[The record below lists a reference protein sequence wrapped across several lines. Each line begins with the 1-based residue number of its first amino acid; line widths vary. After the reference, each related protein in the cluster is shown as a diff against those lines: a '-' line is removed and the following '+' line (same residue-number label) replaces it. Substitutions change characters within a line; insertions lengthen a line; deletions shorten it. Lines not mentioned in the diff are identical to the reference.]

1 MYRLSFALLSASAIL
16 MSIESPTI
24 LADTKPGQFTCVRAV
39 PTAIVKKSVFPN
51 SYFVLKQTQSGDFKI
66 PIGIET
72 IKLPSGDKLTIEN
85 SGCEYFTLSF
95 KFETARNGKSL
106 SNRRYWSNRLIKL
119 MQQIEPGTES
129 PISIEQGIAAL
140 ETDISQ
146 HPKLNIGKEIDY
158 GGSEIRSIVAIDR
171 IEQISTSKV
180 ALVARFSY
188 GPM

>member
-1 MYRLSFALLSASAIL
+1 
-16 MSIESPTI
+16 
-24 LADTKPGQFTCVRAV
+24 LADTKPEQLTCVRDI
-39 PTAIVKKSVFPN
+39 PKAIVKKSIFPN
-51 SYFVLKQTQSGDFKI
+51 RSFVLKQTQSGNFKI

-72 IKLPSGDKLTIEN
+72 IKLPNGDKLTIEN

-95 KFETARNGKSL
+95 KFETARNDKSL
-106 SNRRYWSNRLIKL
+106 SNRRYWSNRIVKL
-119 MQQIEPGTES
+119 MRQIEPGVES
-129 PISIEQGIAAL
+129 PISLKQGIAAL
-140 ETDISQ
+140 ETYILQ

-158 GGSEIRSIVAIDR
+158 GDKEIRSIVAIDR